1 MKFDEAIKYF
11 IDIERIG
18 YDFINGIQSE
28 VYDNFRYIL
37 DNTNLEIQLKF
48 LKNIQK
54 NLETG
59 GTFKD
64 WLDNSK
70 NEIEKMGL
78 GKKGS
83 YLETVYRTNLQ
94 TAYSVGNYK
103 VQLENKKTNP
113 YWLYD
118 GVRDGRE

>member
-64 WLDNSK
+64 WLDNSRLCS
-70 NEIEKMGL
+70 I
-78 GKKGS
+78 
-83 YLETVYRTNLQ
+83 
-94 TAYSVGNYK
+94 
-103 VQLENKKTNP
+103 
-113 YWLYD
+113 
-118 GVRDGRE
+118 

>member
-78 GKKGS
+78 GKK
-83 YLETVYRTNLQ
+83 Q
-94 TAYSVGNYK
+94 CH
-103 VQLENKKTNP
+103 
-113 YWLYD
+113 
-118 GVRDGRE
+118 